1 MKIALAM
8 RLTIARAMR
17 SSLAFA
23 MRLSFAIPAVL
34 ATLPANVRA
43 QPNASPAQS
52 AVVRGVV
59 IDRATKE
66 PVAGAIVS
74 IRGAHLAGEL
84 LATDDSGAF
93 EITLPRGTY
102 TIEISAPFLVT
113 TERRVVVTAD
123 AELRIE
129 VDAAGDASGERIEI
143 VDIAP
148 TAPGE
153 TRVDAKLA
161 RSVPGGGDAG
171 KVVQSMPA
179 VARPPTGSS
188 EIVVWGAAPRDT
200 RVFVDGVPVPALYH
214 VGGYRA
220 AVGNDLVGDIRLTPA
235 AFGPAR
241 GRAIGGVIDIGTD
254 DPARV
259 PHVRAQLDPLDA
271 SLAGRLT
278 VGPIAIAA
286 AARYSLLDRAI
297 DAIADPREL
306 APNAPL
312 PRWADAQIIAR
323 GKLSDRA
330 TLSGWVIGSL
340 DELARTLASDDPA
353 TEVHEDVTQRWFR
366 AQATVRRDTARG
378 FDSATVWFGRDTT
391 RDAFAFG
398 MTPASHDARAWVG
411 GARAQQETRLI
422 DPSDH
427 TSSDH
432 TSSDR
437 DAPSKHASVPIALT
451 MILGADVDAEL
462 ATLTR
467 AGSLSIPA
475 REGDPHIFGQ
485 PPGDDVSADRWTSTT
500 LDVAGH
506 GAFDLRVGRVTATL
520 GGRIDAWMLD
530 ASRLTPR
537 VGSTPG
543 IGTQHIA
550 YSSDPRGSL
559 QVKLT
564 DAALVRVDGGRYHQ
578 ARAASDASA
587 VFGTPALGLEQA
599 WHLTAGGQY
608 RAAPFAIE
616 AAAYARWLDDLVA
629 RDLAI
634 TPPLVATLT
643 QAGSGRVLGVQI
655 TARLVGWRGVTGWLS
670 YTLSKSTRRDAPE
683 VAERLFDHDQ
693 THGLIAIAGWEH
705 GPWTVGGRVRFAS
718 GEPRT
723 GVVGAFF
730 DTRSGRFQP
739 IRGAHN
745 GERLPAYVAADVR
758 AERRFTLA
766 GSTATSAGS
775 TRGAIY
781 LELQNLTNRANA
793 EEIIYSADYSQKSY
807 LTSLPFLA
815 IAGLR
820 IER

>member
-1 MKIALAM
+1 MRIALAV
-8 RLTIARAMR
+8 LLA
-17 SSLAFA
+17 SSAA
-23 MRLSFAIPAVL
+23 YAQAPAV
-34 ATLPANVRA
+34 T
-43 QPNASPAQS
+43 
-52 AVVRGVV
+52 VRGVV
-59 IDRATKE
+59 IDRATNE

-93 EITLPRGTY
+93 EIALPRGTY
-102 TIEISAPFLVT
+102 TFEISAPFLVT

-123 AELRIE
+123 AELRVE
-129 VDAAGDASGERIEI
+129 VDAADDAAGERIEI

-259 PHVRAQLDPLDA
+259 PSLRAQLDPLDA
-271 SLAGRLT
+271 SLAGRVTL
-278 VGPIAIAA
+278 GPIAIAA

-312 PRWADAQIIAR
+312 PRWADAQIVAR
-323 GKLSDRA
+323 GKLSERA

-340 DELARTLASDDPA
+340 DELDRTLASDDPA
-353 TEVHEDVTQRWFR
+353 TEVREDVTQRWFR
-366 AQATVRRDTARG
+366 AQATVRRDTSRG
-378 FDSATVWFGRDTT
+378 FDSATLWFGRDST

-422 DPSDH
+422 EPSE
-427 TSSDH
+427 
-432 TSSDR
+432 
-437 DAPSKHASVPIALT
+437 HASSEQNAPEEPTKVPIALT

-462 ATLTR
+462 ATLAR

-500 LDVAGH
+500 IDVAGH
-506 GAFDLRVGRVTATL
+506 GAFDLRAGRVTATI
-520 GGRIDAWMLD
+520 GGRVDAWMLD

-537 VGSTPG
+537 VGATPG
-543 IGTQHIA
+543 IGTQHIV
-550 YSSDPRGSL
+550 YSADPRGSV

-564 DAALVRVDGGRYHQ
+564 DDALVRVDGGRYHQ

-587 VFGTPALGLEQA
+587 VFGTPALGLEHA

-629 RDLAI
+629 RDLAV
-634 TPPLVATLT
+634 TPPLAATLT
-643 QAGSGRVLGVQI
+643 HAGSGRVLGMQV
-655 TARLVGWRGVTGWLS
+655 TARLVGWRGLTGWLS

-693 THGLIAIAGWEH
+693 THGLVAIAGWEH

-723 GVVGAFF
+723 GVVGSFF

-758 AERRFTLA
+758 AERRFTVA
-766 GSTATSAGS
+766 GSTSSAGTSAGSSAGSRARS

-793 EEIIYSADYSQKSY
+793 EEIIYNADYSEKSY

>member
-1 MKIALAM
+1 MK
-8 RLTIARAMR
+8 
-17 SSLAFA
+17 LAFA
-23 MRLSFAIPAVL
+23 TRVLVAIPAMMAAHSIAHAQQAQAVL
-34 ATLPANVRA
+34 
-43 QPNASPAQS
+43 
-52 AVVRGVV
+52 VRGVL
-59 IDRATKE
+59 IDRATNE
-66 PVAGAIVS
+66 PVAGAIISV
-74 IRGAHLAGEL
+74 AGEL
-84 LATDDSGAF
+84 LASDDSGAF
-93 EITLPRGTY
+93 EITLAPGTY
-102 TIEISAPFLVT
+102 TFGISAPFLVS
-113 TERRVVVTAD
+113 TEQRVVVTTAT
-123 AELRIE
+123 ELRFE
-129 VDAAGDASGERIEI
+129 VDAADEASGERIEI

-171 KVVQSMPA
+171 KVVQSLPA

-254 DPARV
+254 DPANV
-259 PHVRAQLDPLDA
+259 PRIRAQLDPLDA
-271 SLAGRLT
+271 SLAGRATL
-278 VGPIAIAA
+278 GPIAIAA

-312 PRWADAQIIAR
+312 PRWADAQIVAR
-323 GKLSDRA
+323 GALTERT

-340 DELARTLASDDPA
+340 DTLERTLASDDPA
-353 TEVHEDVTQRWFR
+353 TEVREDVTQRWLR
-366 AQATVRRDTARG
+366 AQLTVRRDTARG
-378 FDSATVWFGRDTT
+378 VDSATLWFGRDTA

-398 MTPASHDARAWVG
+398 MLPASHDSHAWVG
-411 GARAQQETRLI
+411 GARAQQEVRLLE
-422 DPSDH
+422 PALLF
-427 TSSDH
+427 
-432 TSSDR
+432 
-437 DAPSKHASVPIALT
+437 APEVPGEARAPRPIAITLAY
-451 MILGADVDAEL
+451 GADVDAEL
-462 ATLTR
+462 ATLSR
-467 AGSLSIPA
+467 SGSLSIPA

-485 PPGDDVSADRWTSTT
+485 PPGDDVSSDRWSSTT
-500 LDVAGH
+500 LDIAGH
-506 GAFDLRVGRVTATL
+506 AALDVRVGRLSATV
-520 GGRIDAWMLD
+520 GGRVDAWMLD

-537 VGSTPG
+537 VGATPG
-543 IGTQHIA
+543 IGTQTIT
-550 YSSDPRGSL
+550 YSHDPRGTV
-559 QVKLT
+559 QYKVT
-564 DAALVRVDGGRYHQ
+564 DAALLRVDAGRYHQ

-587 VFGTPALGLEQA
+587 VFGTSPLGLEQA

-608 RAAPFAIE
+608 RASPFAIE

-629 RDLAI
+629 RDLAV
-634 TPPLVATLT
+634 TPPLAATLT
-643 QAGSGRVLGVQI
+643 QAGTGRVLGVQL
-655 TARLVGWRGVTGWLS
+655 TARLVGYRGLTGWLS
-670 YTLSKSTRRDAPE
+670 YTLSRSTRRDAPG
-683 VAERLFDHDQ
+683 ADDRLFDHDQ
-693 THGLIAIAGWEH
+693 THGLVAIASFER
-705 GPWTVGGRVRFAS
+705 GPWTLGGRVRFAS

-723 GVVGAFF
+723 GVVGSFF

-739 IRGAHN
+739 IRGPHN
-745 GERLPAYVAADVR
+745 GERLPAYFAADLR
-758 AERRFTLA
+758 AERRFVLA
-766 GSTATSAGS
+766 GTTAADTHS
-775 TRGAIY
+775 TRAAVY

-793 EEIIYSADYSQKSY
+793 EEIIYNADYSQKSY

>member
-1 MKIALAM
+1 MK
-8 RLTIARAMR
+8 
-17 SSLAFA
+17 LAFA
-23 MRLSFAIPAVL
+23 TRVLVAIPAMMAAHSIAHAQQAQAVL
-34 ATLPANVRA
+34 
-43 QPNASPAQS
+43 
-52 AVVRGVV
+52 VRGVLV
-59 IDRATKE
+59 DRATNE
-66 PVAGAIVS
+66 PIAGAIISV
-74 IRGAHLAGEL
+74 AGEL
-84 LATDDSGAF
+84 LASDDSGAF
-93 EITLPRGTY
+93 EISLAPGTY
-102 TIEISAPFLVT
+102 TFGISAPFLVS
-113 TERRVVVTAD
+113 TEQRVVVTNAT
-123 AELRIE
+123 ELRFE
-129 VDAAGDASGERIEI
+129 VDAADEASGERIEI

-171 KVVQSMPA
+171 KVVQSLPA

-254 DPARV
+254 DPANV
-259 PHVRAQLDPLDA
+259 PRIRAQLDPLDA
-271 SLAGRLT
+271 SLAGRATL
-278 VGPIAIAA
+278 GPIAIAA

-312 PRWADAQIIAR
+312 PRWADAQIVAR
-323 GKLSDRA
+323 GALTERT

-340 DELARTLASDDPA
+340 DALERTLASDDPA
-353 TEVHEDVTQRWFR
+353 TEVREDVTQRWLR
-366 AQATVRRDTARG
+366 AQLTVRRDTTRG
-378 FDSATVWFGRDTT
+378 FDSATLWFGRDTA

-398 MTPASHDARAWVG
+398 MLPASHDARAWVG
-411 GARAQQETRLI
+411 GARALQEVRLVEPKGI
-422 DPSDH
+422 
-427 TSSDH
+427 
-432 TSSDR
+432 
-437 DAPSKHASVPIALT
+437 APGVPREPHCELIPPELRPPAAACETPLPIAITLVY
-451 MILGADVDAEL
+451 GADVDAEL
-462 ATLTR
+462 ATLSR

-485 PPGDDVSADRWTSTT
+485 PPGDDVSSDRWTSTT

-506 GAFDLRVGRVTATL
+506 AALDVRVGRLSATL
-520 GGRIDAWMLD
+520 GGRVDAWMLD

-537 VGSTPG
+537 VGATPG
-543 IGTQHIA
+543 IGTQTIT
-550 YSSDPRGSL
+550 YSHDPRGTV
-559 QVKLT
+559 QYKVT
-564 DAALVRVDGGRYHQ
+564 DAALLRVDAGRYHQ

-587 VFGTPALGLEQA
+587 VFGTPPLGLEQA

-608 RAAPFAIE
+608 RASPFAIE
-616 AAAYARWLDDLVA
+616 AVAYARWLDDLVA
-629 RDLAI
+629 RDLAV
-634 TPPLVATLT
+634 TPPLAATLT
-643 QAGSGRVLGVQI
+643 QGGTGRVLGVQL
-655 TARLVGWRGVTGWLS
+655 TARLVGYRGLTGWLS
-670 YTLSKSTRRDAPE
+670 YTLSRSTRRDAPG
-683 VAERLFDHDQ
+683 AGDRLFDHDQ
-693 THGLIAIAGWEH
+693 THGLVAIASFER
-705 GPWTVGGRVRFAS
+705 GPWTLGGRVRFAS

-723 GVVGAFF
+723 GVVGSFF

-739 IRGAHN
+739 IRGPHN
-745 GERLPAYVAADVR
+745 GERLPAYFAADVR
-758 AERRFTLA
+758 AERRVTLA
-766 GSTATSAGS
+766 GPPSSTMRTAT
-775 TRGAIY
+775 TRAAIY

-793 EEIIYSADYSQKSY
+793 EEIIYNADYSQKSY